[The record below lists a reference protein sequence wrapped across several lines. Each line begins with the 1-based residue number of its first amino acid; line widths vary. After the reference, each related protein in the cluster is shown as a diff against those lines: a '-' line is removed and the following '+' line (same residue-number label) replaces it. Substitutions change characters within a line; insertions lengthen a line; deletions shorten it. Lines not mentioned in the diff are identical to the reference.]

1 MTPTERIVAILIDAA
16 SSAGRSLVA
25 GVARYAQ
32 SHGRWIVSTTSEEIQ
47 SVMLNASAW
56 RGDGLIAQLDA
67 PGFADAVQHLGVPS
81 VVVEPSHQG
90 AATSGT
96 EQEPPML
103 GQVRLDPGAIA
114 YLAIDHL
121 LETGPQSLAFVGAA
135 DKEFSKA
142 CEAAFQELAERK
154 SLDCQSFHL
163 EETNNNDWEQQNEVL
178 AEWLKTLN
186 APVGLMAW
194 NDICGRRVLRAARK
208 ARLYV
213 PDDLA
218 VVGVGNDELLCTL
231 CEPPLSSVDVAAERC
246 GFEAAALLDRLMA
259 SPDGDPECVVMP
271 VTSVIARRS
280 TDAFAFDDPD
290 LAAALRFIRSHAHK
304 PIQVQDVLS
313 EVCVSR
319 RTLEARFRKW
329 VGHSIYTEIVRT
341 RVKWA
346 RRLLVETDLS
356 LEDAALLSGFRDSV
370 RMSQVFQRVL
380 SMTPGAVRAQSRVR
394 GELEP
399 SVSVNGRG
407 NGHPQTASLSDAHRK
422 GER

>member
-1 MTPTERIVAILIDAA
+1 MKPEKRKIAILIDAA
-16 SSAGRSLVA
+16 DSSGRSLIA
-25 GVARYAQ
+25 GIARYTQ
-32 SHGRWIVSTTSEEIQ
+32 SHGRWIVSATSEEIQ
-47 SVMLNASAW
+47 SVLSGASAW

-67 PGFADAVQHLGVPS
+67 PGTMAAVQHLKVPS
-81 VVVEPSHQG
+81 VVVEPAFEG
-90 AATSGT
+90 DTT

-114 YLAIDHL
+114 YLAVDHL
-121 LETGPQSLAFVGAA
+121 LETGPRSLAFVGAQGRA
-135 DKEFSKA
+135 FSKA
-142 CEAAFQELAERK
+142 CEQAFQELAQRK
-154 SLDCQSFHL
+154 SLDCCVFRMDEAS
-163 EETNNNDWEQQNEVL
+163 NNDWERQNADL
-178 AEWLKTLN
+178 AEWLRTLA

-194 NDICGRRVLRAARK
+194 SDICGRRVLRAARK

-231 CEPPLSSVDVAAERC
+231 CDPPLSSVDVAAERC
-246 GFEAAALLDRLMA
+246 GFEAAALLDRMM
-259 SPDGDPECVVMP
+259 GDRNGDPHGEPECVVMP

-280 TDAFAFDDPD
+280 TDAFAFEDVD

-313 EVCVSR
+313 EVCISR

-329 VGHSIYTEIVRT
+329 VGHSIYTEIVQT
-341 RVKWA
+341 RVKRA

-356 LEDAALLSGFRDSV
+356 LEDVALLSGFRDSV

-380 SMTPGAVRAQSRVR
+380 SLTPGAVRAQSRPGV
-394 GELEP
+394 ELEA
-399 SVSVNGRG
+399 SVSGRSSNGR
-407 NGHPQTASLSDAHRK
+407 HSASVSDGHRK
-422 GER
+422 EEK